1 MLLNIQAYIRTIPN
15 TLKSRNLWGTR
26 EMGMRMKDEAEE
38 KKKKDKNKKEFF
50 KDK

>member
-38 KKKKDKNKKEFF
+38 KKKDKNKKEFF